1 MAHPQPRGKGIRRRR
16 PRLVVVVQE
25 KYGHWEERK
34 TPKNRSMK
42 MSSLVD
48 LDHGLVA
55 GQEEVSWGS
64 RRRGVHELERPSW
77 HKI

>member
-1 MAHPQPRGKGIRRRR
+1 MAHPQPRGKGT
-16 PRLVVVVQE
+16 
-25 KYGHWEERK
+25 WEERK
-34 TPKNRSMK
+34 TLKKRSMK

-64 RRRGVHELERPSW
+64 RRAASTSSSDHPGIKYKLNDAAIRR
-77 HKI
+77 